1 MLRIESRQS
10 GVRTYPL
17 TKRSWYLVWVRE
29 SEEGKGEILAW
40 RAAPPQG
47 EKMARFVNVFAKYD
61 LFKIYQTHPRQVL
74 LAKGLDGGW
83 QAESW
88 NASTEK
94 NFKAM

>member
-1 MLRIESRQS
+1 
-10 GVRTYPL
+10 
-17 TKRSWYLVWVRE
+17 
-29 SEEGKGEILAW
+29 
-40 RAAPPQG
+40 
-47 EKMARFVNVFAKYD
+47 MARFVNVFAKYD

-94 NFKAM
+94 NFKAMK